1 MKMLSAILLLAFV
14 TTGCTTR
21 STARLKQQ
29 NAFLT
34 GQNAALQQQAL
45 AAAQAQGVA
54 IVGAVQN
61 PAVPWVEGLTL
72 AQAIATAN
80 FTGADAPRQIIIT
93 RNGESATL
101 DAKVLL
107 NGTEIPLEKG
117 DVVEL
122 R

>member
-1 MKMLSAILLLAFV
+1 MKMLFAILLLALAAQSCS
-14 TTGCTTR
+14 TN

-29 NAFLT
+29 NAYLA

-61 PAVPWVEGLTL
+61 PTVPWVEGLTL
-72 AQAIATAN
+72 AQAIATSN
-80 FTGADAPRQIIIT
+80 YTGTDAPRQIIIT
-93 RNGESATL
+93 RQGESATL

-107 NGTEIPLEKG
+107 DGTQIPLEKG

>member
-1 MKMLSAILLLAFV
+1 MKMLFAILLLALA
-14 TTGCTTR
+14 TQGCSTN

-29 NAFLT
+29 NAYLA

-54 IVGAVQN
+54 IVGSVQN

-72 AQAIATAN
+72 GQAIATAN
-80 FTGADAPRQIIIT
+80 YAGTDAPRQIIIT
-93 RNGESATL
+93 RQGESATL

-107 NGTEIPLEKG
+107 DGTEIRLEKG